1 MTGSSNKDNNN
12 AHHLGIGA
20 IVSFQVKFIHPH
32 KNRDVKFPY
41 PVAGQRI
48 TGCRVVRR
56 ALKKIKH
63 KPTICAVVHHDDF
76 KDEENGEYYEIWC
89 NESHIRVDKEGDS
102 TMFFEGHH
110 TERER
115 GIVTN
120 NGNGHDNGD
129 KQDADED
136 VEQQLTDEE
145 EDGSGSLKKENVLDD
160 DIDEEKRKDN
170 EEPLATVREVFSFAK
185 SWKTKRNLAI
195 GLFASAL
202 SGAIQPAIA
211 IAFSQ
216 SFVNFADSAN
226 ENGVRNLA
234 FTFMYIGAYAFFA
247 MMLQS
252 AFLET
257 AAAEMTDNMKQ
268 DWFDS
273 LLRQDIAYYDVM
285 DTSGTA
291 TILTVNGKKFK
302 R

>member
-1 MTGSSNKDNNN
+1 MTGTRNNKDNN
-12 AHHLGIGA
+12 AYHLGIGA
-20 IVSFQVKFIHPH
+20 IVSFQIKFIHPH
-32 KNRDVKFPY
+32 KISDVKFPN
-41 PVAGQRI
+41 PVAGQRL

-76 KDEENGEYYEIWC
+76 KDEENGDYYEIWC
-89 NESHIRVDKEGDS
+89 NESHVRVDKEGES
-102 TMFFEGHH
+102 NMFFEGYH
-110 TERER
+110 TEKERE
-115 GIVTN
+115 IVTN
-120 NGNGHDNGD
+120 GNNSHDNDDTKDVYGDTNGN
-129 KQDADED
+129 KEDED
-136 VEQQLTDEE
+136 VEKQLTEE
-145 EDGSGSLKKENVLDD
+145 GSDD
-160 DIDEEKRKDN
+160 TIDEKKKDN
-170 EEPLATVREVFSFAK
+170 EEPLATVLEVFSFAR

-195 GLFASAL
+195 GLFASAC

-211 IAFSQ
+211 IVFSQ
-216 SFVNFADSAN
+216 SFVNFADSAD
-226 ENGVRNLA
+226 ENGIRNLS
-234 FTFMYIGAYAFFA
+234 FTFMIIGVYAFFA
-247 MMLQS
+247 MALQS

-291 TILTVNGKKFK
+291 TILTVNGKNFK